1 MENTIK
7 LLENSRVLIINGEID
22 DDACAQACMALLH
35 LEDMDPE
42 KDITIM
48 INSPG
53 GSISAGFMLVD
64 TMRVLKCDVETIC
77 MGLAASMGAV
87 ILMAGTKG
95 KRKALTHCR
104 IMLHQPLGGAQ
115 MMQAAD
121 FEIAAQ
127 EMSKVKREI
136 YEFISAC
143 TGKTYRQVLRDCD
156 RNFWLDACQAQKY
169 GIIDS
174 VVTKEDR

>member
-1 MENTIK
+1 
-7 LLENSRVLIINGEID
+7 
-22 DDACAQACMALLH
+22 MALLH

-64 TMRVLKCDVETIC
+64 TMKVLKCDVETIC

-95 KRKALTHCR
+95 KRKAL
-104 IMLHQPLGGAQ
+104 
-115 MMQAAD
+115 
-121 FEIAAQ
+121 
-127 EMSKVKREI
+127 S
-136 YEFISAC
+136 
-143 TGKTYRQVLRDCD
+143 VLSESGFNPEEGTLWSVGDLCD
-156 RNFWLDACQAQKY
+156 RGPEPLKVLDYLMSLPLFLPVVGNPWLLKTA
-169 GIIDS
+169 
-174 VVTKEDR
+174 

>member
-7 LLENSRVLIINGEID
+7 LLEDSRVLIINGEID
-22 DDACAQACMALLH
+22 DDACSQACIALLH
-35 LEDMDPE
+35 LEDLDSE

-64 TMRVLKCDVETIC
+64 TIKVLKCDVETIC

-95 KRKALTHCR
+95 KRKALPHSR

-121 FEIAAQ
+121 FQIVAQ
-127 EMSKVKREI
+127 EMAKVKREI
-136 YEFISAC
+136 YEFISDN
-143 TGKTYRQVLRDCD
+143 TGKTYKQISRDCD
-156 RNFWLDACQAQKY
+156 RNYWMNAKQAQAY
-169 GIIDS
+169 GIIDA
-174 VVTKEDR
+174 VVTRDNR